1 MVRAEMET
9 DEMTARADRRFRSS
23 PVADYALLGLL
34 ALLWGASY
42 SFIKMGVATIPPFTL
57 IAVRTVIAGAILLAV
72 LRWRGLSMPRDP
84 LVWRDFAVQ
93 ACLNSAVPFTLIA
106 WAEMRVDAGLA
117 SILTAGSPIFA
128 FLLALLLSRGEA
140 ATGRKLFGVLAG
152 MLGVCLIIGVEALS
166 GLGRDVAAQLA
177 LVLASLCYG
186 GAALF
191 GRRFSGLDPLMP
203 AAGSLVCGALVLIPA
218 SLIWDR
224 PWTLSPSRESL
235 AALLALSVFS
245 TALAF
250 AIYFRLIARIGAV
263 ATTSVAYLRVPAGVL
278 IGIVFLG
285 ERLALTTAA
294 GLVLVLVGVVAMTL
308 RGRPR
313 GGA

>member
-1 MVRAEMET
+1 
-9 DEMTARADRRFRSS
+9 
-23 PVADYALLGLL
+23 
-34 ALLWGASY
+34 
-42 SFIKMGVATIPPFTL
+42 
-57 IAVRTVIAGAILLAV
+57 
-72 LRWRGLSMPRDP
+72 
-84 LVWRDFAVQ
+84 
-93 ACLNSAVPFTLIA
+93 
-106 WAEMRVDAGLA
+106 
-117 SILTAGSPIFA
+117 
-128 FLLALLLSRGEA
+128 
-140 ATGRKLFGVLAG
+140 
-152 MLGVCLIIGVEALS
+152 
-166 GLGRDVAAQLA
+166 
-177 LVLASLCYG
+177 VLASLCYG
-186 GAALF
+186 AAALF
-191 GRRFSGLDPLMP
+191 GRRFSGIDPLMP
-203 AAGSLVCGALVLIPA
+203 AAGSLVCGALILIPA

-278 IGIVFLG
+278 IGIVVLG